1 MKALILAAGK
11 GTRLY
16 PATQSTP
23 KPLMPLAGKETLCF
37 IIEEIIENGIR
48 EIGLVVSEENHKE
61 IKNFISLRKYKNIS
75 MIVQKDQLGVAHAVK
90 ISKNF
95 ILEDDFIL
103 YLGDNLFENGIK
115 NLIDEFKDNDSSVLC
130 VKSVNDPRKFGVAV
144 VKNNGNLKEI
154 VEKPKIPPSKLA
166 VTGIYGFKNK
176 ILEYIDKIKMSER
189 GEFEITDAI
198 KLSIERNDIV
208 KTLVVDGWWID
219 TGNIHDF
226 LEANKN
232 KTIEFVNSKKNLES
246 LNEETHIEG
255 FCIIKDEKGIKN
267 SIIKNFSF
275 IEENVNINNS
285 KIENCV
291 VLKNSDIKNYILKNC
306 IISKG
311 TKLINNTSNMK
322 IVENKII

>member
-154 VEKPKIPPSKLA
+154 VEKPKIPPSQLA

>member
-61 IKNFISLRKYKNIS
+61 IKNFISSKKYKNIS
-75 MIVQKDQLGVAHAVK
+75 IIVQKDQLGVAHAVR

-95 ILEDDFIL
+95 ILKDDFIL

-115 NLIDEFKDNDSSVLC
+115 NLIDEFKCNDSSVLC

-154 VEKPKIPPSKLA
+154 VEKPKIPPSQLA

-176 ILEYIDKIKMSER
+176 ILEYVEKIKMSER

-198 KLSIERNDIV
+198 KLSIERNEII

-232 KTIEFVNSKKNLES
+232 KTIEFINSKKKLEG
-246 LNEETHIEG
+246 LNEETRLEE
-255 FCIIKDEKGIKN
+255 FCLIKDEQRIKN
-267 SIIKNFSF
+267 SIIKKFSL
-275 IEENVNINNS
+275 IEENVNIDNS
-285 KIENCV
+285 EIENCV

>member
-61 IKNFISLRKYKNIS
+61 IKNFISSRKYKNIS
-75 MIVQKDQLGVAHAVK
+75 MIIQKDQLGVAHAVK

-115 NLIDEFKDNDSSVLC
+115 NLIDEFKYNDSSVLC

-176 ILEYIDKIKMSER
+176 ILEYIDKIKMSDR

>member
-61 IKNFISLRKYKNIS
+61 IKNFISSRKYKNIS

-115 NLIDEFKDNDSSVLC
+115 NLIDEFKYNDSSVLC

-176 ILEYIDKIKMSER
+176 ILEYIDKIKMSDR